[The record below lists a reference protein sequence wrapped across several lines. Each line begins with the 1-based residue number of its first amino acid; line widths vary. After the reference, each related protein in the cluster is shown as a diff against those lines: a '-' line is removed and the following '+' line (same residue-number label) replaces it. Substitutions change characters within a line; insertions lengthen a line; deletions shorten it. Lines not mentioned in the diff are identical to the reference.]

1 MDKNIIDSS
10 ITSIGKYE
18 ILYASSYFIENDES
32 YQSKAIQCLNNA
44 EVKYLVD
51 LKCETN
57 WQVIGESINY
67 ISFLMPKDEAKLGDI
82 FLTSPYGL
90 IKKNRTGV
98 GATTLELNSPRN
110 SIIVVPTKT
119 LAYNKAKNSKIKI
132 KGEEKYKIQYVGGTI
147 TGFKIPTIEK
157 YLSDSDIEDKKFLVV
172 ADSLPKLL
180 NIIGEENY
188 KDYFFMVDEIDSYQY
203 DGYYRPALEDVIDYY
218 FKFPPTQRC
227 LVSATVGE
235 FSNPEIQEEPIINVT
250 FNEPQPRNITLLHT
264 NNVIATTVKHIK
276 ATIEQHPDEKIL
288 IAYNLVRRG
297 IIPIIESLDEALRK
311 ECAIL
316 CSTTSKVYAGDYYT
330 EIIEKKLSNKITF
343 MSCTYFVG
351 VDISER
357 FHLISISDSD
367 YSHTLL
373 SEDKL
378 EQIAG
383 RCRDSEGLLS
393 ETIIY
398 KSRNKI
404 DNKQFSTNSLR
415 NLKDKIIKES
425 KLLADFTNTIP
436 VLKNIYP
443 ELKENWLRQINMDA
457 IVINSLKSYCNTQK
471 IKLIRKNIDSDF
483 HPAYLNIDNILIQF
497 KLLNTLYSS
506 KESLFGSL
514 KKDGN
519 EIVDFQDLIEDEER
533 ISKDIQDG
541 IKDYITAVETDEIED
556 IIEQLSNGGS
566 LEEKASIA
574 FKLKMTS
581 TNNAKIFIDRFIE
594 LQRYLP
600 FQKLALTLPQYKSEN
615 QYNKFYNSII
625 FWALS
630 EEHPFKIAFKE
641 KFPLDVQMTGERIKE
656 NLNRL
661 LMSYLGFKELDT
673 TNKAYNYLII
683 FCKKG
688 NRIKHRELGYYHLM
702 KNYNVNDFDFQPIET
717 INAKTDISKLFR
729 FPKDVLIK

>member
-1 MDKNIIDSS
+1 MDDIIDSS
-10 ITSIGKYE
+10 MISIGNYE
-18 ILYASSYFIENDES
+18 ILFSSIGGDRKVQY
-32 YQSKAIQCLNNA
+32 LNNA
-44 EVKYLVD
+44 SVKFDINLQF
-51 LKCETN
+51 KINREN
-57 WQVIGESINY
+57 ENKSVITSV
-67 ISFLMPKDEAKLGDI
+67 SFLMPKDEAKLGDI

-110 SIIVVPTKT
+110 SIIIVPTKT

-147 TGFKIPTIEK
+147 SGFKIPTIEK

-203 DGYYRPALEDVIDYY
+203 DGYYRPALENVIDYY

-297 IIPIIESLDEALRK
+297 MIPIIESLDEALRK

-367 YSHTLL
+367 FSHTLL

-404 DNKQFSTNSLR
+404 DNKQLSTNSLR

-425 KLLADFTNTIP
+425 KLLADFINTIP

-443 ELKENWLRQINMDA
+443 ELKENWLRRINMDD
-457 IVINSLKSYCNTQK
+457 IVTNSLKSYYNTQEV
-471 IKLIRKNIDSDF
+471 KLIRKDIDSNF
-483 HPAYLNIDNILIQF
+483 QPAYLNIDNILIQF

-506 KESLFGSL
+506 KDSLFCSL
-514 KKDGN
+514 KKNGN
-519 EIVDFQDLIEDEER
+519 KIIDFQDLIENEER

-556 IIEQLSNGGS
+556 IIEQLRKGRS

-574 FKLKMTS
+574 FKLKKTS
-581 TNNAKIFIDRFIE
+581 TNNAKTFIDRFLE

-600 FQKLALTLPQYKSEN
+600 FERLVSTRPQYKSEN

-656 NLNRL
+656 NLNSL
-661 LMSYLGFKELDT
+661 LMTNLGFKELDT